1 MTLRIRSTQYQAA
14 GGTGSDVDTYS
25 DRIVKY
31 IPADVV
37 SAWVAIKALVAAA
50 AVNSKGIVLWVC
62 FAAAVVVAAVATL
75 KRTSAPGK
83 PAAITQTAIAT
94 GAFIVWVIAL
104 GEPFASL
111 LGAPQQSLYGGLLL
125 IFYTI
130 IAGLITPKE
139 G

>member
-37 SAWVAIKALVAAA
+37 SAWVAIKALVA
-50 AVNSKGIVLWVC
+50 
-62 FAAAVVVAAVATL
+62 AAAVVVAAVATL